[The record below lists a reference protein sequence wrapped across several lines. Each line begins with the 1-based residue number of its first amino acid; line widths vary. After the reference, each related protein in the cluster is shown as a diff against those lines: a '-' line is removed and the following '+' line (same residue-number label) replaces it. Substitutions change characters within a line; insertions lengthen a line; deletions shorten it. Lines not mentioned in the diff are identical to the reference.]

1 MICSPR
7 FAAEDTIKPSGLKIN
22 RYEDVLKGG
31 GKKPR
36 RKVGPIEPQ
45 HFPSVLR
52 HSTGVYNRLSGPLQF
67 VTHLIPKLSVRLR
80 NGCE

>member
-31 GKKPR
+31 GKKPP